1 MKIRPAEAGDV
12 ERLREI
18 TVAAKAH
25 WGHDLAWVKQWVAV
39 GDFAGVAVGRGEAWL
54 AEVDGTIAGW
64 SALQLG
70 GEIAWLEDLWVD
82 PAYMGR
88 GVGRRLFV
96 EAAARARTA
105 GKPRL
110 EWEADLDAVGF
121 YERMGGRKVCDSAVT
136 ELGRV
141 LPVMA
146 LDLS

>member
-70 GEIAWLEDLWVD
+70 DEIAWLEDLWVD

-121 YERMGGRKVCDSAVT
+121 YERMGGRKVRDSAVT